1 MPTRERLLSLGT
13 SRGRKLA
20 LHFGDELR
28 HARLAAGLSQASVAA
43 ATGLAQQ
50 TISRYERGLAPYPDF
65 VQAAIAARVVG
76 LELSVRCY
84 PAPGQL
90 RDAAH
95 IALIQRLLARLGPG
109 IRHRLEAAIRPGDQ
123 RAWDVLLIIGAVR
136 VGVIAET
143 RIRDLQALLRRE
155 HLKQAE
161 ADGRVDHLLL
171 LVSNTRHN
179 RAALA
184 EAGEALTAT
193 FPLSPRAVLTSLAR
207 GEAPPASGVVIL

>member
-1 MPTRERLLSLGT
+1 MPTRERLVALGT
-13 SRGRKLA
+13 SRGRRLA
-20 LHFGDELR
+20 LQFGDDLR

-43 ATGLAQQ
+43 ATGFAQQ
-50 TISRYERGLAPYPDF
+50 TVSRYERAVPPYPDF
-65 VQAAIAARVVG
+65 VQSAVTARVVG

-95 IALIQRLLARLGPG
+95 IALIQRLLARLGPE
-109 IRHRLEAAIRPGDQ
+109 IRHSLEATIRPGDL

-171 LVSNTRHN
+171 LVSDTRHN
-179 RAALA
+179 RTALA
-184 EAGEALTAT
+184 EAGAVLTAT
-193 FPLSPRAVLTSLAR
+193 FPLTTRALLTRLAR
-207 GEAPPASGVVIL
+207 GEEPGASGVVIL

>member
-1 MPTRERLLSLGT
+1 MRLIYELG
-13 SRGRKLA
+13 A
-20 LHFGDELR
+20 ELR

-43 ATGLAQQ
+43 AAGVTQGS
-50 TISRYERGLAPYPDF
+50 ISRLERAKAPHPDI
-65 VQAAIAARVVG
+65 VEAARIVRLVG

-95 IALIQRLLARLGPG
+95 VALIGRLLGRLGPG
-109 IRHRLEAAIRPGDQ
+109 IRHHLEVPIQPGDQ
-123 RAWDVLLIIGAVR
+123 RAWDVLLTAGAVR
-136 VGVIAET
+136 IGVIAET

-161 ADGRVDHLLL
+161 ADSRIEHLLL

-179 RAALA
+179 RTALA
-184 EAGEALTAT
+184 EACAALSTT
-193 FPLSPRAVLTSLAR
+193 FPLAPRAVLASLGR
-207 GEAPPASGVVIL
+207 GEAPEGNGVVIL

>member
-1 MPTRERLLSLGT
+1 M
-13 SRGRKLA
+13 RGR
-20 LHFGDELR
+20 
-28 HARLAAGLSQASVAA
+28 
-43 ATGLAQQ
+43 
-50 TISRYERGLAPYPDF
+50 SRPIPDF
-65 VQAAIAARVVG
+65 VQAAIAARLVG

-193 FPLSPRAVLTSLAR
+193 FPLTPRAVLTSLAR